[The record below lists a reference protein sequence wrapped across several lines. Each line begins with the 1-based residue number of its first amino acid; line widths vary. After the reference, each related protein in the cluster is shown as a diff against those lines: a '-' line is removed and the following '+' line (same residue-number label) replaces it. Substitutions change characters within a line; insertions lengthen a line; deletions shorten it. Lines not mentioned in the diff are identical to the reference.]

1 MRTKR
6 SKKGVNKLRLAG
18 LLLGFIG
25 FLLPFFIQFEGL
37 SFAGHMALGIFLMA
51 ACFWMLEPIPIYSTS
66 LLVIMMQVILLSAQ
80 GPVYKSASL
89 PQTMPVEISNDL
101 WQVPKSAIEA
111 DGALYIRIDDK
122 KTRRI
127 EVTVTETRDDAVT
140 ISTSELN
147 EGDLIVTNAG
157 HWLVKYR
164 AAHYSEYFRTLADPI
179 IILFLGGFML
189 AGAAVKYNLDKNL
202 TSVLLRPFG
211 KRPMY
216 IALGLMLVT
225 AILSAFMSN
234 TATTAMMMTVV
245 IPITAQLPPEDR
257 FKTALALSIP
267 IAANV
272 GGIATPIG
280 TPPNAI
286 VIAALNQQG
295 ILVPFGE
302 WMLLVMPIVVVLLF
316 VSWITLGYLFPPT
329 LTEFR
334 LKLEGKFNTSTN
346 AIILY
351 VIFGLTV
358 VLWITEAQHGIPSS
372 MVAFLPITALTVTS
386 VMSKEDI
393 RNLPWDVLW
402 LVAGG
407 IALGVAMDNT
417 GLATWIVSSISWET
431 LPKLLLLLVFGL
443 VAYMMSN
450 FLSNTV
456 TATLIIPLAISIG
469 TSGIAGEGFSL
480 IITCIFVGIAC
491 NIAMM
496 LPISTPPNAIAM
508 STGFLKTS
516 DMVKVGIIVGLAGL
530 ITGLI
535 IATFVWPFMI

>member
-1 MRTKR
+1 MTRI
-6 SKKGVNKLRLAG
+6 KKKEVNKTMIAG
-18 LLLGFIG
+18 LVLGIIG
-25 FLLPFFIQFEGL
+25 FLLPFFLQFEGL

-66 LLVIMMQVILLSAQ
+66 MLVIMMQVLLLSAQ
-80 GPVYKSASL
+80 GPVYKAATL
-89 PQTMPVEISNDL
+89 PQTSPVSAGDGL
-101 WQVPKSAIEA
+101 WQVPVSAL
-111 DGALYIRIDDK
+111 DGNDGLFLRLNDK
-122 KTRRI
+122 NTRRI
-127 EVTVTETRDDAVT
+127 EVEVTGTQQGRATIRTDELTADDQ
-140 ISTSELN
+140 
-147 EGDLIVTNAG
+147 IVTDSGN
-157 HWLVKYR
+157 WLIRYR

-202 TSVLLRPFG
+202 TSVLLKPFG
-211 KRPMY
+211 TKPMY

-245 IPITAQLPPEDR
+245 IPITAQFPPEDR

-295 ILVPFGE
+295 ISIPFGE
-302 WMLLVMPIVVVLLF
+302 WMILVMPIVIILLLL
-316 VSWITLGYLFPPT
+316 SWFTLGRLFPPT
-329 LTEFR
+329 LTEFK
-334 LKLEGKFNTSTN
+334 LKLEGKFNTSAK
-346 AIILY
+346 AIVLY
-351 VIFGLTV
+351 VVFGLTV

-386 VMSKEDI
+386 VMTKEDI

-431 LPKLLLLLVFGL
+431 LPKLFLLLVFGI

-469 TSGIAGEGFSL
+469 TSGIAGEGFNL

-516 DMVKVGIIVGLAGL
+516 DMVKVGVIVGIAGL
-530 ITGLI
+530 VVGLLV
-535 IATFVWPFMI
+535 ATFLWPILI

>member
-6 SKKGVNKLRLAG
+6 KKGVNRVRLAG
-18 LLLGFIG
+18 LALGFIG
-25 FLLPFFIQFEGL
+25 FLLPFFIQFDGL

-51 ACFWMLEPIPIYSTS
+51 ASFWMLEPIPIYSTS
-66 LLVIMMQVILLSAQ
+66 LLVIMMQVLLLSAQ
-80 GPVYKSASL
+80 GPVYQASSL
-89 PQTMPVEISNDL
+89 PETTPVNLQENL
-101 WQVPKSAIEA
+101 WQVPVSALDGNEA
-111 DGALYIRIDDK
+111 VYIRIDDK
-122 KTRRI
+122 KTARV
-127 EVTVTETRDDAVT
+127 EVQVTEIGEDVA
-140 ISTSELN
+140 IINAPGLS
-147 EGDLIVTNAG
+147 EGDVIVTESG
-157 HWLVKYR
+157 HWLIKYR
-164 AAHYSEYFRTLADPI
+164 AAHYSEYFRTMADPI

-202 TSVLLRPFG
+202 TSVLLKPFG
-211 KRPMY
+211 KKPMY

-225 AILSAFMSN
+225 AVLSAFMSN

-245 IPITAQLPPEDR
+245 IPITAQFPPEDR
-257 FKTALALSIP
+257 FRTALALSVP

-295 ILVPFGE
+295 ISIPFGE
-302 WMLLVMPIVVVLLF
+302 WMLLVMPIVIILLL
-316 VSWITLGYLFPPT
+316 VSWFTLGYLFPPT
-329 LTEFR
+329 LSEFK
-334 LKLEGKFNTSTN
+334 LKLEGKFNTSAK
-346 AIILY
+346 AITLY
-351 VIFGLTV
+351 VIFALTV
-358 VLWITEAQHGIPSS
+358 ILWITEAQHGIPSS

-386 VMSKEDI
+386 VMTKEDI
-393 RNLPWDVLW
+393 RSLPWDVLW

-431 LPKLLLLLVFGL
+431 LPKLMLLLVFGV

-469 TSGIAGEGFSL
+469 TSGIAGEGFNL

-491 NIAMM
+491 NIAML

-516 DMVKVGIIVGLAGL
+516 DMVKVGIIVGIIGL
-530 ITGLI
+530 IVGLL